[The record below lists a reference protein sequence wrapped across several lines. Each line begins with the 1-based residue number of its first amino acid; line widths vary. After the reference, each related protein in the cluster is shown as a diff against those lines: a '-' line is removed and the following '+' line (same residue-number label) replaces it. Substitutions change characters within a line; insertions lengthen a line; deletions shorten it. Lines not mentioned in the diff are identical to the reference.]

1 MRAITNL
8 IDRITGMTGLVGAWV
23 VAPLIICSCYEVVAR
38 YVFGSP
44 TMWAFELGYMLTG
57 ANFLLG
63 MAYALREHAHIRIE
77 IFYQFFSPRI
87 QALIDVL
94 TYIVI
99 VIPICAWLSF
109 GLYEYALNA
118 YLSNET
124 SGMSAWNPPIWPFRV
139 TFAVGFLALMLQA
152 LAELIRA
159 ARIVCTGITHAP
171 ARENEILNYP
181 GEQAEAL

>member
-8 IDRITGMTGLVGAWV
+8 IDRITGMTGLIGAWV
-23 VAPLIICSCYEVVAR
+23 VAPLIICSGYEVVAR

-77 IFYQFFSPRI
+77 IFYQFFSPRV

-159 ARIVCTGITHAP
+159 GRIVCTGITPAP